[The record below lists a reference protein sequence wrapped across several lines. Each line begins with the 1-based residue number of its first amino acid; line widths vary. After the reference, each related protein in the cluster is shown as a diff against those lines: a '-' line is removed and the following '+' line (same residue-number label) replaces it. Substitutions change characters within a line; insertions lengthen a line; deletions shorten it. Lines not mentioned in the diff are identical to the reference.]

1 MHYLVVVHVFYREL
15 WPELLACI
23 SNLGPDC
30 EVVVTYVDEAAVS
43 QARRDLP
50 AARFVSCENRGFD
63 VWPFL
68 SVLREIDLDRY
79 DAVIKLHTK
88 RNIDFGFDF
97 KFNGCHFSGPAWRER
112 LLSFCR
118 TAKAWQCTLRLL
130 ARPDVGMVA
139 ERHVIV
145 ARRHVPWAHA
155 ERAFDLAYAELP
167 SLGGAYDVSVAR
179 GRYVAGTMFAVKTE
193 PLRLLLRRDFTAD
206 LFPVSVHAQPSDC
219 QYAHVVERLM
229 GLVVGAC
236 GLRIAAFNGWP
247 FSFRFRSGRT

>member
-1 MHYLVVVHVFYREL
+1 MRFLVIVHVFYREL

-23 SNLGPDC
+23 RNLGHDC
-30 EVVVTYVDEAAVS
+30 EVVVTYVDESAVL
-43 QARRDLP
+43 QVRHDLP
-50 AARFVSCENRGFD
+50 DARFVRCENRGFD

-68 SVLREIDLDRY
+68 SVLRGIDLARY
-79 DAVIKLHTK
+79 DAVVKLHTK

-97 KFNGCHFSGPAWRER
+97 KFNGAHFNGSAWRER

-118 TAKAWQCTLRLL
+118 TPKHWRRTLQLL
-130 ARPDVGMVA
+130 ALPDVGMVA

-167 SLGGAYDVSVAR
+167 LLGGACDVSAAR

-206 LFPVSVHAQPSDC
+206 LFPVSMHVQPSDC

-229 GLVVGAC
+229 GLAVGAC

-247 FSFRFRSGRT
+247 FSFLSRLRRL